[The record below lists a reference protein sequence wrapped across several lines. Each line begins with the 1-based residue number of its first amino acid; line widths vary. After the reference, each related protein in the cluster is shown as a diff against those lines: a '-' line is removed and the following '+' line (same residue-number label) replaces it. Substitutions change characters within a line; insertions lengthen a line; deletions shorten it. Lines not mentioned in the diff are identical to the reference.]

1 MIDAKN
7 LAKAMKSAA
16 KALGFKIYHPNE
28 GSNLYI
34 WNDVWCV
41 VLNADKVPRLVLAQ
55 IVEATG
61 ELPKPGFCGIVTT
74 EGLQTLHPDVAE
86 TEIKFRTAPD
96 ASQETFVKL
105 APIRYRGMIIYQ
117 SEMLEVFA
125 TNGAGISIAERS
137 AVTSATVEGG
147 KLIFTAA
154 GECLIIQCSRPVESL
169 GRPEEE
175 LPVWAALESCNLG
188 AVE

>member
-16 KALGFKIYHPNE
+16 KALGFKIYNPD
-28 GSNLYI
+28 GDNLYI
-34 WNDVWCV
+34 WNDIWCV
-41 VLNADKVPRLVLAQ
+41 VLSADYVPRLVLAK
-55 IVEATG
+55 IVEETG
-61 ELPKPGFCGIVTT
+61 ELPKKGFCGIVTS

-86 TEIKFRTAPD
+86 TEIKFRTETD
-96 ASQETFVKL
+96 ASKEKFVKL
-105 APIRYRGMIIYQ
+105 APIRYRGLIIYQ
-117 SEMLEVFA
+117 NAMLEVFA

-137 AVTSATVEGG
+137 AVTSAAVEGG
-147 KLIFTAA
+147 KLIFSAA
-154 GECLIIQCSRPVESL
+154 GECLILQCSRPVEDP

-175 LPVWAALESCNLG
+175 LPVWAALESCSLG